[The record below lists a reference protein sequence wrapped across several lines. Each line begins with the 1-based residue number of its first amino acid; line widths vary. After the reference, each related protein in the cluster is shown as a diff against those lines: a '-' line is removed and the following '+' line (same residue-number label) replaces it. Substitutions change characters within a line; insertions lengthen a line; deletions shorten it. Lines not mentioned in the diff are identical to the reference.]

1 MFMMY
6 FNHQRL
12 YNRYKSRLTM
22 MLAVLLAVLT
32 VLSGCGQSGGSEGAA
47 SQTPEAQ
54 AQTSSN
60 EQNTAAAE
68 GDSERTIR
76 HVMGDT
82 DVKGTPEKVVTLFQ
96 GATDAALALGV
107 QPVGAV
113 EAWIEQPWYNYIRD
127 QMDGVVNL
135 GSENQPNLE
144 AIAALKPDVIV
155 ASKTRHEEIYTQL
168 SAIAP
173 TVMTEEVHIWKESL
187 ALTAEALNKQAEEQ
201 AFLERWDS
209 EVAAFKEKMG
219 DKLNLEVGIVDF
231 RADHAR
237 IVYTGF
243 SALVLDE
250 LGITRPMEQQGEDWG
265 VKLVS
270 KENIPQMDADI
281 IFDQT
286 STSRD
291 DGRLDLRKEW
301 TEHPLWNNLRAV
313 QNNRVFEVDTA
324 VWNNG
329 SGPLAAEEMLEDL
342 KEIYELN

>member
-1 MFMMY
+1 MGIIVMAI
-6 FNHQRL
+6 
-12 YNRYKSRLTM
+12 SI
-22 MLAVLLAVLT
+22 MLLSVLA
-32 VLSGCGQSGGSEGAA
+32 GCGQGGGSKEASSSQKAQTDSTSAEPKAA
-47 SQTPEAQ
+47 SQ
-54 AQTSSN
+54 
-60 EQNTAAAE
+60 
-68 GDSERTIR
+68 GDESKRTIK
-76 HVMGDT
+76 HAMGET
-82 DVKGTPEKVVTLFQ
+82 VVTGTPQKVVTLFQ

-107 QPVGAV
+107 KPAGAV

-127 QMDGVVNL
+127 QMDGAVNL

-144 AIAALKPDVIV
+144 EIAAMKPDVII
-155 ASKTRHEEIYTQL
+155 ASKTRHEEIYSQL

-173 TVMTEEVHIWKESL
+173 TVMTEEVHIWKDSL
-187 ALTAEALNKQAEEQ
+187 ALTAEALNKQGEEK
-201 AFLERWDS
+201 AFLQRWDS
-209 EVAAFKEKMG
+209 EVADFQQKMG
-219 DKLNLEVGIVDF
+219 DKLKLTAGIVDF

-250 LGITRPMEQQGEDWG
+250 LGIAHPPEQKGEDWG

-301 TEHPLWNNLRAV
+301 TSHPLWENLKAV
-313 QNNRVFEVDTA
+313 QNNRVYEVDTA

-329 SGPLAAEEMLEDL
+329 SGPLAAEEMLKDL
-342 KEIYELN
+342 KKIYELD